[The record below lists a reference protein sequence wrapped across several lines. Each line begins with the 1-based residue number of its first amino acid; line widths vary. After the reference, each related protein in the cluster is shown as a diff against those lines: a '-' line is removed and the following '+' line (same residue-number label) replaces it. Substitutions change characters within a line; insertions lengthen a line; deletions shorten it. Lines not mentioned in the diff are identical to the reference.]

1 MILLVSGLRYTGT
14 TTAAQYLR
22 ELGFNVISL
31 EDESRLESYK
41 GVRLLDSLDVKREIV
56 DDPSPWVKRIV
67 GSVNTESGD
76 IVEGYMNGCLDFHS
90 QLPKSTL
97 IKIIASSHDR
107 WSRYKKLE
115 EERRRSKI
123 DRFRRVEEDK
133 PLSFSDFVSLYGR
146 ENPDLFSPGDSRVII
161 QNDRG
166 LKELYRKVLD
176 LQSCL
181 TNGRFR
187 LVI

>member
-1 MILLVSGLRYTGT
+1 M
-14 TTAAQYLR
+14 
-22 ELGFNVISL
+22 
-31 EDESRLESYK
+31 
-41 GVRLLDSLDVKREIV
+41 
-56 DDPSPWVKRIV
+56 RI
-67 GSVNTESGD
+67 
-76 IVEGYMNGCLDFHS
+76 I
-90 QLPKSTL
+90 L

-161 QNDRG
+161 QNDGG